1 MTIPFKPSLLAMASI
16 LALSACISGGGG
28 TPVVKSSETPSNK
41 VTPPSADTVSP
52 APGADTA
59 GTASGGDGGESK
71 TEIPPKDTQ
80 GEGET
85 AQAGADG
92 GVQND
97 APQHVETSTESTPEG
112 TVESEST
119 PKEAGEEIKPA
130 PKEDTSEGKEAKET
144 EETVEN
150 IEETT
155 DTTGNTSNNSSTDA
169 TTDGNSNDSTSNEEK
184 PQADEPAVG
193 NQDSE
198 KSLEKETE
206 APLETAKEENSKT
219 INEAAN
225 SRLEGIDKVDD
236 ESKKSELKNEV
247 NRLKEEGLKAI
258 QNAQTNDE
266 AAEKADEYQEKIYA
280 VEIPNEEVS
289 KPNYSKEGLT
299 NGRNEGTTIDNGS
312 TSIGYG
318 SGEATATSPT
328 QPATEERSTSTASPT
343 QPSSTSEGTSSF
355 RRAGEYRATARRVAR
370 SVNEPEGTI
379 NISYNYDGMPDIHG
393 FFADPGENNTVTVTN
408 STTEDKVKE
417 LVKAKIQAKAN
428 ELAKH
433 GYKVKEEIVFEQDTD
448 VKNFNYVVTFTK
460 ETTGFRNDNAPATGT
475 PETQPE
481 NNRMPGSDAVG
492 SDGGNQDTDAP
503 KNTES
508 QDGTEENAVSEGTGM
523 PVSPPSENAENTE
536 VAMNAEDA
544 NPPSKA
550 ENSDE
555 VGQGG
560 MQADEADGN
569 QDAEGGLQGDDPAA
583 HSPQDQDQTPKN
595 AADNQPKTGV
605 FGEKYFDG
613 TGEITALVIGG
624 ETIDLTK
631 ADEQVSRRNHPSLM
645 SDFDKVMVSQN
656 QYKHLIYGAAK
667 LKDGSYTL
675 FVQGKPTEQLPV
687 GNATYNGKVLHFRKA
702 YENNWFNDSAYQ
714 AAGTFTANVDFS
726 QRTVTGKIDTKDP
739 SGMGTQNF
747 TANIYGSGFQ
757 GKWKSD
763 NDQGD
768 ISGKFYGQDGAEM
781 AGRYDYKN
789 QDNRKDGFGVFAG
802 KKEADAR

>member
-1 MTIPFKPSLLAMASI
+1 
-16 LALSACISGGGG
+16 
-28 TPVVKSSETPSNK
+28 
-41 VTPPSADTVSP
+41 SP

-71 TEIPPKDTQ
+71 TEIPPKDMQ

-417 LVKAKIQAKAN
+417 LVKAKIQAKAK
-428 ELAKH
+428 ELAKY
-433 GYKVKEEIVFEQDTD
+433 GYTVKEEIIFEQDTT

-481 NNRMPGSDAVG
+481 NNRDMPVSAAGGA
-492 SDGGNQDTDAP
+492 DGGNQDTDAP

-508 QDGTEENAVSEGTGM
+508 QDGTEENAVSEDAGM
-523 PVSPPSENAENTE
+523 PASPPSENAEHTE
-536 VAMNAEDA
+536 VATNTEGA
-544 NPPSKA
+544 NPPSEA
-550 ENSDE
+550 ENSE
-555 VGQGG
+555 GAGQDG
-560 MQADEADGN
+560 MQADDGR
-569 QDAEGGLQGDDPAA
+569 QDAEEGLQGDDPAA
-583 HSPQDQDQTPKN
+583 HSPQDKNQQPQN

-624 ETIDLTK
+624 ETIDLTETG
-631 ADEQVSRRNHPSLM
+631 DPVSRNHPGLM
-645 SDFDKVMVSQN
+645 SDFEKVMVSQG
-656 QYKHLIYGAAK
+656 QYNHLIYGAAK

-675 FVQGKPTEQLPV
+675 FVQGKPTERLPE
-687 GNATYNGKVLHFRKA
+687 GKATYNGKVLHFKKA
-702 YENNWFNDSAYQ
+702 YENDWFNNRAYQ

-726 QRTVTGKIDTKDP
+726 LKTVTGKIDTKDF
-739 SGMGTQNF
+739 SGMGMQEF
-747 TANIYGSGFQ
+747 TARIDGNGFQ

-763 NDQGD
+763 NDKGD
-768 ISGKFYGQDGAEM
+768 ISGGFYGQDGAEM

>member
-97 APQHVETSTESTPEG
+97 APQHVETSTESTP
-112 TVESEST
+112 
-119 PKEAGEEIKPA
+119 
-130 PKEDTSEGKEAKET
+130 
-144 EETVEN
+144 
-150 IEETT
+150 
-155 DTTGNTSNNSSTDA
+155 
-169 TTDGNSNDSTSNEEK
+169 
-184 PQADEPAVG
+184 
-193 NQDSE
+193 
-198 KSLEKETE
+198 
-206 APLETAKEENSKT
+206 
-219 INEAAN
+219 
-225 SRLEGIDKVDD
+225 
-236 ESKKSELKNEV
+236 
-247 NRLKEEGLKAI
+247 
-258 QNAQTNDE
+258 
-266 AAEKADEYQEKIYA
+266 
-280 VEIPNEEVS
+280 
-289 KPNYSKEGLT
+289 
-299 NGRNEGTTIDNGS
+299 
-312 TSIGYG
+312 
-318 SGEATATSPT
+318 
-328 QPATEERSTSTASPT
+328 
-343 QPSSTSEGTSSF
+343 PSSTSEGTSSF

-508 QDGTEENAVSEGTGM
+508 QDGTEENVVSEDAGM
-523 PVSPPSENAENTE
+523 QASPPSEKNEHPE
-536 VAMNAEDA
+536 PAMNPEEKKPQAEAED
-544 NPPSKA
+544 SKDA
-550 ENSDE
+550 
-555 VGQGG
+555 GQGG
-560 MQADEADGN
+560 MQADEADGR
-569 QDAEGGLQGDDPAA
+569 QDAEGGLQGDDPVA
-583 HSPQDQDQTPKN
+583 HSPKDQNQPPQN

-613 TGEITALVIGG
+613 TGEITALMIGG

-631 ADEQVSRRNHPSLM
+631 ADEPVSSRNHPGLM
-645 SDFDKVMVSQN
+645 SDFDKVMVSQG
-656 QYKHLIYGAAK
+656 QYQHLIYGAAK
-667 LKDGSYTL
+667 LEDGTYTL
-675 FVQGKPTEQLPV
+675 FVQGKPIEQLPT
-687 GNATYNGKVLHFRKA
+687 GTATYKGNVLHFAGK
-702 YENNWFNDSAYQ
+702 YKDNWFNNSAYK

-726 QRTVTGKIDTKDP
+726 LKTVTGKIDTKDF
-739 SGMGTQNF
+739 SGMGMQEF
-747 TANIYGSGFQ
+747 TASIDGNGFK

-763 NDQGD
+763 NDKGD
-768 ISGKFYGQDGAEM
+768 ISGGFYGEDGAEM
-781 AGRYDYKN
+781 AGRYDYKA

-802 KKEADAR
+802 KKEANVR